1 MWKLDGTSLMNKA
14 NTWKTNDEWSFTPQG
29 AMIYINNTTK
39 NTVLGTAYG
48 DQVIQESFV
57 KDEPGQLWEKGSV
70 NDEGYFTI
78 KNSMSSKS
86 ITAIS
91 RSSLKTKGAH
101 NKSNYLKT
109 RKIQVNYACISLQ

>member
-1 MWKLDGTSLMNKA
+1 MWKLDSTTLIDKA
-14 NTWKTNDEWSFTPQG
+14 DTWQSKDEWKFKAQG
-29 AMIYINNTTK
+29 SMIYINNTTK
-39 NTVLGTAYG
+39 NMVLGTAYG

-78 KNSMSSKS
+78 KNSMSTKF

-91 RSSLKTKGAH
+91 RGSLKTKGD
-101 NKSNYLKT
+101 
-109 RKIQVNYACISLQ
+109 

>member
-1 MWKLDGTSLMNKA
+1 MDGTSLMNKA
-14 NTWKTNDEWSFTPQG
+14 NVWQTNDEWSFTPQG

-39 NTVLGTAYG
+39 NMVLGTAYG

-86 ITAIS
+86 ITAF
-91 RSSLKTKGAH
+91 SSSILKTKGDQ
-101 NKSNYLKT
+101 NTINYLMRSIENT
-109 RKIQVNYACISLQ
+109 FL